1 MIHLHA
7 SAMPATTVSSVRSAL
22 MPRRYVHLLLAVLP
36 MVGLLACRDAAPTE
50 ATVDLT
56 GLVPEG
62 ETQVMLQELPGPTEG
77 TLTYVV
83 RVVTRLEGVAS
94 YQGEVTFAPG
104 SLELL
109 SSRTPAG
116 ADGEM
121 FLVNAQG
128 AQGRIRFSALTT
140 EHFSTDEA
148 FRFTVR
154 PTGPLSAARL
164 AATLEVVGHVSGTA
178 VDRARVRSADG
189 VRDVKGRLVTR

>member
-1 MIHLHA
+1 
-7 SAMPATTVSSVRSAL
+7 

-104 SLELL
+104 SLEL

-128 AQGRIRFSALTT
+128 AQGRLRFSALTT
-140 EHFSTDEA
+140 ERFSTDEA

-154 PTGPLSAARL
+154 PTGSLSAARL
-164 AATLEVVGHVSGTA
+164 AASLEVVGHVSGTA

>member
-1 MIHLHA
+1 VIPVHA
-7 SAMPATTVSSVRSAL
+7 AAMPATIVSSVRSSL
-22 MPRRYVHLLLAVLP
+22 MPRRHVRRLLAVVP

-50 ATVDLT
+50 AMVDLT
-56 GLVPEG
+56 RLVPEG
-62 ETQVMLQELPGPTEG
+62 NAQVMLQELPGPTEG

-109 SSRTPAG
+109 ASRTPAG
-116 ADGEM
+116 SDGEM

-128 AQGRIRFSALTT
+128 AQGRLRFSALTT
-140 EHFSTDEA
+140 ERFSTDEA

-164 AATLEVVGHVSGTA
+164 AATLDIVGHVSGTA
-178 VDRARVRSADG
+178 VDRTRVRSADG

>member
-1 MIHLHA
+1 M
-7 SAMPATTVSSVRSAL
+7 
-22 MPRRYVHLLLAVLP
+22 
-36 MVGLLACRDAAPTE
+36 
-50 ATVDLT
+50 
-56 GLVPEG
+56 
-62 ETQVMLQELPGPTEG
+62 
-77 TLTYVV
+77 
-83 RVVTRLEGVAS
+83 AS

-104 SLELL
+104 SFELL
-109 SSRTPAG
+109 TSRTPTG

-128 AQGRIRFSALTT
+128 AQGRLRFSALTT
-140 EHFSTDEA
+140 ERFSTDEA

-164 AATLEVVGHVSGTA
+164 AASLEVVGHVSGTA